1 MGCIGTCSRDNL
13 YFDRTLDMDMDRFL
27 YIPFV
32 RIKNQPFLFLHD
44 KEIQDGRLL
53 GGDVKSIKCQMLSRL
68 NVTSLSVTGHT
79 TIKHQ
84 TDHSRILETVFGV
97 LESLMYIIKTE
108 RRDHSGNRAVK
119 IAFPKNAKPYYS
131 FL

>member
-1 MGCIGTCSRDNL
+1 MGCIGTCLRDNL
-13 YFDRTLDMDMDRFL
+13 YFDHTWHGTWIWIDFCN
-27 YIPFV
+27 IPFI
-32 RIKNQPFLFLHD
+32 RLKPFLFLCH

-84 TDHSRILETVFGV
+84 TDHSRRLERETVFRRF
-97 LESLMYIIKTE
+97 LECLMVSILK
-108 RRDHSGNRAVK
+108 
-119 IAFPKNAKPYYS
+119 
-131 FL
+131 